1 MSVDDIMMIDD
12 FMRLSVV
19 DITSESRAIEIVWVA
34 NELVLDT
41 LITTNKHNF

>member
-19 DITSESRAIEIVWVA
+19 DITSESRASEIMWVA
-34 NELVLDT
+34 NELVSDT
-41 LITTNKHNF
+41 LITTNKHKL